1 MEHGIVFSFFLIFS
15 GALLLATVALYTRQ
29 PLIIAY
35 IILGALVGPYG
46 FGWIEEAKSLSDMS
60 TIGIIFLLFLLGL
73 DMQPSALFSVLR
85 NATLVG
91 VLSCL
96 AFFAIG
102 YAGALLFGFN
112 QLDPLI
118 IGLAMMFSSTIIGL
132 KLLPTTVL
140 HHKHTGELMV
150 GLLLIQ
156 DMIAIITLIIL
167 GVMASQQ
174 SDQSGTI
181 PWLPFVALPALA
193 GLSFL
198 CVKYVLL
205 SLMQKFDRFQEYIF
219 ILAIGWCLG
228 ISEAAYQLGLS
239 HEIGAFIAG
248 VTLATSPVAQ
258 FIAISLKPLRD
269 FFLVLFFFALGA
281 GLDLSLLQNVAIPAL
296 IMAVAILALK
306 PLIFRGLLSNVSE
319 KPSLAWDIGFRLG
332 QISEFSLLIAFF
344 ALENALL
351 SQRGALLIQATAII
365 TFAISSYIVIFNYP
379 NPIAVS
385 SRLRRD

>member
-1 MEHGIVFSFFLIFS
+1 MEQGIVFSFFLIFS
-15 GALLLATVALYTRQ
+15 GALLLSTIALYTRQ

-35 IILGALVGPYG
+35 IVLGALVGPYG
-46 FGWIEEAKSLSDMS
+46 FGWIEEAKMLSDMS

-96 AFFAIG
+96 AFFGLG
-102 YAGALLFGFN
+102 YGLSLVFDFS
-112 QLDPLI
+112 QLDALI
-118 IGLAMMFSSTIIGL
+118 IGAAMMFSSTIIGL

-140 HHKHTGELMV
+140 HHRHTGELMV

-167 GVMASQQ
+167 GVLAGQQ
-174 SDQSGTI
+174 SGQESSL

-205 SLMQKFDRFQEYIF
+205 PLMQKFDRFQEYIF

-228 ISEAAYQLGLS
+228 VSEAAYQLGLS
-239 HEIGAFIAG
+239 HEIGAFMAG

-281 GLDLSLLQNVAIPAL
+281 GLDLSLLQNVIVPATL
-296 IMAVAILALK
+296 MAVAVLAIK
-306 PLIFRGLLSNVSE
+306 PLVFRGLLSNLSE

-332 QISEFSLLIAFF
+332 QISEFSLLIAFV
-344 ALENALL
+344 ALESALL

-385 SRLRRD
+385 DRLRRD

>member
-1 MEHGIVFSFFLIFS
+1 MEHQIVFSFFLIFS
-15 GALLLATVALYTRQ
+15 GALLLATLALYTRQ

-35 IILGALVGPYG
+35 IVLGALVGPHA
-46 FGWIEEAKSLSDMS
+46 FGWIENADMLSGMS

-73 DMQPSALFSVLR
+73 DMQPMALWHVLR
-85 NATLVG
+85 NATLAG
-91 VLSCL
+91 LLSSL
-96 AFFAIG
+96 AFFALG
-102 YAGALLFGFN
+102 YALALLFAFS
-112 QLDPLI
+112 QLDALV

-140 HHKHTGELMV
+140 HHKRTGELMV

-156 DMIAIITLIIL
+156 DMLAISVLIVL
-167 GVMASQQ
+167 GVLASQQ
-174 SDQSGTI
+174 SEQATQLI
-181 PWLPFVALPALA
+181 WLPFVSLPLLA
-193 GLSFL
+193 VASFV
-198 CVKYVLL
+198 CVKYILL
-205 SLMQKFDRFQEYIF
+205 ALMQKFDRFQEYIF

-228 ISEAAYQLGLS
+228 LSEAAYQLGLS

-248 VTLATSPVAQ
+248 VSLATSPVAQ
-258 FIAISLKPLRD
+258 FIALSLKPLRD

-281 GLDLSLLQNVAIPAL
+281 GLNLSLLQTAIVPAL
-296 IMAVAILALK
+296 ILAAGVLVLK
-306 PLIFRGLLSNVSE
+306 PIVFRLLLSNLSE

-332 QISEFSLLIAFF
+332 QISEFSLLIAVF
-344 ALENALL
+344 ALENTLL

-385 SRLRRD
+385 EKLRRD

>member
-1 MEHGIVFSFFLIFS
+1 MEHQIVFSFFLIFS
-15 GALLLATVALYTRQ
+15 GALLLATLALYTRQ

-35 IILGALVGPYG
+35 IVLGALVGPHA
-46 FGWIEEAKSLSDMS
+46 FGWIENADMLSGMS

-73 DMQPSALFSVLR
+73 DMQPMALWHVLR
-85 NATLVG
+85 NATLAG
-91 VLSCL
+91 LLSSL
-96 AFFAIG
+96 AFFALG
-102 YAGALLFGFN
+102 YALALLFAFS
-112 QLDPLI
+112 QLDALV

-156 DMIAIITLIIL
+156 DMLAISVLIVL
-167 GVMASQQ
+167 GVLASQQ
-174 SDQSGTI
+174 SEQATQFI
-181 PWLPFVALPALA
+181 WLPFVSLPLLA
-193 GLSFL
+193 VASFV
-198 CVKYVLL
+198 CVKYILL
-205 SLMQKFDRFQEYIF
+205 ALMQKFDRFQEYIF

-228 ISEAAYQLGLS
+228 LSEAAYQLGLS

-248 VTLATSPVAQ
+248 VSLATSPVAQ
-258 FIAISLKPLRD
+258 FIALSLKPLRD

-281 GLDLSLLQNVAIPAL
+281 GLNLSLLQTAIVPAL
-296 IMAVAILALK
+296 ILAAGVLVLK
-306 PLIFRGLLSNVSE
+306 PIVFRLLLSNLSE

-332 QISEFSLLIAFF
+332 QISEFSLLIAVF
-344 ALENALL
+344 ALENTLL

-385 SRLRRD
+385 EKLRRD

>member
-1 MEHGIVFSFFLIFS
+1 MEHQIVFSFFLIFS
-15 GALLLATVALYTRQ
+15 GALLLATLALYTRQ

-35 IILGALVGPYG
+35 IVLGALVGPHA
-46 FGWIEEAKSLSDMS
+46 FGWIENADMLSGMS

-73 DMQPSALFSVLR
+73 DMQPMALWHVLR
-85 NATLVG
+85 NATLAG
-91 VLSCL
+91 LLSSL
-96 AFFAIG
+96 AFFALG
-102 YAGALLFGFN
+102 YALALLFAFS
-112 QLDPLI
+112 QLDALV

-140 HHKHTGELMV
+140 HHKRTGELMV

-156 DMIAIITLIIL
+156 DMLAISVLIVL
-167 GVMASQQ
+167 GVLASQQ
-174 SDQSGTI
+174 SEQATQFI
-181 PWLPFVALPALA
+181 WLPFVSLPLLA
-193 GLSFL
+193 VASFV
-198 CVKYVLL
+198 CVKYILL
-205 SLMQKFDRFQEYIF
+205 ALMQKFDRFQEYIF

-228 ISEAAYQLGLS
+228 LSEAAYQLGLS

-248 VTLATSPVAQ
+248 VSLATSPVAQ
-258 FIAISLKPLRD
+258 FIALSLKPLRD

-281 GLDLSLLQNVAIPAL
+281 GLNLSLLQTAIVPAL
-296 IMAVAILALK
+296 ILAAGVLVLK
-306 PLIFRGLLSNVSE
+306 PIVFRLLLSNLSE

-332 QISEFSLLIAFF
+332 QISEFSLLIAVF
-344 ALENALL
+344 ALENTLL

-385 SRLRRD
+385 EKLRRD